1 MILEKMYNRENAVAY
16 ARKYAL
22 VRNPQGRPCVKGTVS
37 LLTEGLFECE
47 DSL

>member
-1 MILEKMYNRENAVAY
+1 MILEKTYNRENAVAY

-22 VRNPQGRPCVKGTVS
+22 IKNPLRSPCVKGAVS

-47 DSL
+47 ASL